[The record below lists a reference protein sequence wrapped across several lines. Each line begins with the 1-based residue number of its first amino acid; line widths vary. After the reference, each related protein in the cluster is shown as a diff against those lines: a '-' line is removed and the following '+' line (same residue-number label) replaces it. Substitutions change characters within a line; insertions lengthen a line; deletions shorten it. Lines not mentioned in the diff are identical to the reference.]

1 MKTGDTIPT
10 LLGVNAQGQEVKST
24 DFAGKP
30 LIIYFY
36 PKDNTPGCT
45 AEACSLRDG
54 YDSLRNLGYEVIGV
68 SKDSSASH
76 AKFAE
81 KYSLPFT
88 LISDP
93 STELNQAFGVWQK
106 KKMAGRE
113 YMGTVRTTFI
123 TDADHRVTHIINKV
137 DTKNA
142 AAQIMKLLAESQ
154 QT

>member
-93 STELNQAFGVWQK
+93 STELNQSFGVWQK

-154 QT
+154 QS

>member
-113 YMGTVRTTFI
+113 YMGTRTTFI

-154 QT
+154 QS

>member
-10 LLGVNAQGQEVKST
+10 LLGVNVQGQEVKST

-154 QT
+154 QS

>member
-1 MKTGDTIPT
+1 MNIGDIIPSV
-10 LLGVNAQGQEVKST
+10 LGIDSNGKQVTTS
-24 DFAGKP
+24 DFKGTP

-54 YDSLRNLGYEVIGV
+54 YENLRNKGYQIIGI
-68 SKDSSASH
+68 SKDSPASH
-76 AKFAE
+76 IKFADKHE
-81 KYSLPFT
+81 LPFI
-88 LISDP
+88 LLSDE
-93 STELNQAFGVWQK
+93 STEVNQASGVWQK

-123 TDADHRVTHIINKV
+123 TDGNHRLTHIINKV

-142 AAQIMKLLAESQ
+142 AAQIEKILE
-154 QT
+154 

>member
-1 MKTGDTIPT
+1 MVTGDKIPEV
-10 LLGVNAQGQEVKST
+10 LGLNTEGREIKAA

-45 AEACSLRDG
+45 AEACSIRDG
-54 YDSLRNLGYEVIGV
+54 YGELKALGYEIIGI
-68 SKDSSASH
+68 SKDSVASH
-76 AKFAE
+76 VKFAD
-81 KYSLPFT
+81 KYSLPFI
-88 LISDP
+88 LLSDP
-93 STELNQAFGVWQK
+93 DTTVNQAFGVWQK

-123 TDADHRVTHIINKV
+123 TDADHHVTHIITRV

-142 AAQIMKLLAESQ
+142 TEQLLKLLAR
-154 QT
+154 

>member
-1 MKTGDTIPT
+1 MVTGDKIPEV
-10 LLGVNAQGQEVKST
+10 LGLNTEGREIKAA

-45 AEACSLRDG
+45 AEACSISDG
-54 YDSLRNLGYEVIGV
+54 YGELKALGYEIIGI
-68 SKDSSASH
+68 SKDSVASH
-76 AKFAE
+76 VKFAD
-81 KYSLPFT
+81 KYSLPFI
-88 LISDP
+88 LLSDP
-93 STELNQAFGVWQK
+93 DTTVNQAFGVWQK

-123 TDADHRVTHIINKV
+123 TDADHHVTHIITKV

-142 AAQIMKLLAESQ
+142 TEQLLKLLAR
-154 QT
+154 

>member
-142 AAQIMKLLAESQ
+142 ATQLLDIING
-154 QT
+154 

>member
-10 LLGVNAQGQEVKST
+10 LLGVNAQGQEIKST

-154 QT
+154 QS

>member
-1 MKTGDTIPT
+1 MVTGDKIPEV
-10 LLGVNAQGQEVKST
+10 LGLNTEGREIKAA

-45 AEACSLRDG
+45 AEACSIRDG
-54 YDSLRNLGYEVIGV
+54 YGELKALGYEIIGI
-68 SKDSSASH
+68 SKDSVASH
-76 AKFAE
+76 VKFAD
-81 KYSLPFT
+81 KYSLPFI
-88 LISDP
+88 LLSDP
-93 STELNQAFGVWQK
+93 DTTVNQAFGVWQK

-154 QT
+154 QS